1 MHKLKLLKE
10 MYYFAMHDCMFIFL
24 RLLRTTTALYLK
36 IQPCQ
41 KKARL
46 YGNTIFWTLPNTH
59 SKQIICYFEHSK
71 NSKFYFPL
79 DPLGVHP
86 GTSRGPETLEWKAW
100 H

>member
-46 YGNTIFWTLPNTH
+46 YGNTIF
-59 SKQIICYFEHSK
+59 
-71 NSKFYFPL
+71 
-79 DPLGVHP
+79 
-86 GTSRGPETLEWKAW
+86 
-100 H
+100 